1 MSLVLI
7 IEDEPATA
15 APVKE
20 ALEIEGIQAD
30 IAGSGNAGLEMFR
43 EKAYDLILLDLKLP
57 GLSGEVWHII
67 KSKTV
72 RGPAIHS
79 GEEVLNSIRKENPF
93 VTVIVYTN
101 YSDFADIK
109 KLTNIGID
117 GYINKGPEADLDELI
132 DMIKSKLAPID
143 GDAIDVLFREFP
155 NE

>member
-30 IAGSGNAGLEMFR
+30 IASSGIAGVNLFR
-43 EKAYDLILLDLKLP
+43 EKTYDLVLLDLKLP
-57 GLSGEVWHII
+57 GLSGE
-67 KSKTV
+67 
-72 RGPAIHS
+72 
-79 GEEVLNSIRKENPF
+79 EVLSKIREENPF

-132 DMIKSKLAPID
+132 DTIKSKLAPID
-143 GDAIDVLFREFP
+143 SDAIDVLFKEFP

>member
-30 IAGSGNAGLEMFR
+30 IACSGITGLEMFR
-43 EKAYDLILLDLKLP
+43 EKAYDLVLLDLKLP
-57 GLSGEVWHII
+57 GLSGE
-67 KSKTV
+67 
-72 RGPAIHS
+72 
-79 GEEVLNSIRKENPF
+79 EVLKAIRKENPY

-117 GYINKGPEADLDELI
+117 GYVNKGPEADLDELV
-132 DMIKSKLAPID
+132 DTIKSRTHRWRRNRCAVPGIP
-143 GDAIDVLFREFP
+143 E
-155 NE
+155 

>member
-30 IAGSGNAGLEMFR
+30 IASNGIVGLELFR
-43 EKAYDLILLDLKLP
+43 KKAYDLILLDLKLP
-57 GLSGEVWHII
+57 GLSGE
-67 KSKTV
+67 
-72 RGPAIHS
+72 
-79 GEEVLNSIRKENPF
+79 EVLGTIRKENPF
-93 VTVIVYTN
+93 VIVIVYTN

-117 GYINKGPEADLDELI
+117 GYINKGPEADLNELI
-132 DMIKSKLAPID
+132 DMIKSKLAPLD
-143 GDAIDVLFREFP
+143 GDAIDVLFREIP
-155 NE
+155 NN

>member
-7 IEDEPATA
+7 IEDDPATA

-57 GLSGEVWHII
+57 GL
-67 KSKTV
+67 
-72 RGPAIHS
+72 S

>member
-30 IAGSGNAGLEMFR
+30 IASNGIAGVNLFR
-43 EKAYDLILLDLKLP
+43 EKTYDLVLLDLKLP
-57 GLSGEVWHII
+57 GLSGE
-67 KSKTV
+67 
-72 RGPAIHS
+72 
-79 GEEVLNSIRKENPF
+79 EVLSTIRKENPF

-109 KLTNIGID
+109 KLANIGID

-132 DMIKSKLAPID
+132 DTIKSKLAPID
-143 GDAIDVLFREFP
+143 SDAIDVLFKEFP

>member
-1 MSLVLI
+1 MSQVLI

-30 IAGSGNAGLEMFR
+30 IASSGTAGVEMFQ

-57 GLSGEVWHII
+57 GLSGE
-67 KSKTV
+67 
-72 RGPAIHS
+72 
-79 GEEVLNSIRKENPF
+79 EVLNAIRKENPF

-109 KLTNIGID
+109 KLANIGID

-132 DMIKSKLAPID
+132 DTIKSKLAPMD
-143 GDAIDVLFREFP
+143 GDAIDVLFKEFP